1 MDSLLKNAA
10 CVIPQPKTKQLLPLF
25 WLTESR
31 LLVQERRPTGS
42 PPQVRTG
49 ILDIPSGKT
58 TYPAS
63 VPRYLK
69 GSLSPNK
76 KWVLCEPPTQ
86 WDYEGVLW
94 VEAVSL
100 NGQPTRRW
108 TYAKPELGFQVF
120 KTSNFFW
127 LPDGRSWVLLAYAS
141 TNKGNLIYALTGN
154 WTEKPYIKVFPL
166 GLSQDDISPST
177 NTQSAHLQRGAP
189 LAHLID
195 SPDGDLIR
203 GIRMAHNW
211 EAKTVTFH
219 RWEFRRSQGERS
231 QREFPI
237 TVPFPKGEI
246 VCEIVSSP
254 TSQRLA
260 VLTASYHTP
269 NQFFLHTL
277 QKDGPQRACLGTLTL
292 YDPKG
297 TQLQWLSSG
306 KKLSFRYDNA
316 LWVVPDAPPKQP

>member
-63 VPRYLK
+63 VPRYLQ

-100 NGQPTRRW
+100 NGQPTQRW
-108 TYAKPELGFQVF
+108 TYEKPELGFQVF

-177 NTQSAHLQRGAP
+177 NTQSAYLH
-189 LAHLID
+189 
-195 SPDGDLIR
+195 
-203 GIRMAHNW
+203 W
-211 EAKTVTFH
+211 EL
-219 RWEFRRSQGERS
+219 RLSQGERS
-231 QREFPI
+231 QREFP
-237 TVPFPKGEI
+237 
-246 VCEIVSSP
+246 
-254 TSQRLA
+254 
-260 VLTASYHTP
+260 
-269 NQFFLHTL
+269 
-277 QKDGPQRACLGTLTL
+277 
-292 YDPKG
+292 PKG
-297 TQLQWLSSG
+297 TQLQWLPSG
-306 KKLSFRYDNA
+306 KKLSFQYDNA
-316 LWVVPDAPPKQP
+316 LWVVPDAPPKQPQII